1 MSLRVR
7 SLLRTGHIDCV
18 PVKHSRPTL
27 KVWTLGGQR
36 LKGKDSIRPVAGTVR
51 GVDMT
56 VILEREEQLM
66 SAPASGWHR
75 VCPLDELEL
84 AWGEAALIDGIQV
97 ALFRVDAEKVYAVA
111 QQDPA
116 TLANVMAR
124 GITGSRGSRPTI
136 ASPLHKEVYDLQTG
150 ECYSNP
156 ELRLPAFKTR
166 MVDGF
171 IEVEV

>member
-1 MSLRVR
+1 
-7 SLLRTGHIDCV
+7 
-18 PVKHSRPTL
+18 
-27 KVWTLGGQR
+27 
-36 LKGKDSIRPVAGTVR
+36 
-51 GVDMT
+51 MT
-56 VILEREEQLM
+56 VILEREEQLT
-66 SAPASGWHR
+66 SAPTASSWHR
-75 VCPLDELEL
+75 VCPLVELEP
-84 AWGEAALIDGIQV
+84 AWGEAALIDGVQV
-97 ALFRVDAEKVYAVA
+97 AIFRLDADNVYAVA

-156 ELRLPAFKTR
+156 GLRLPAFRTR

-171 IEVEV
+171 IEVEL